1 MQENTALKEA
11 VLYFPGCGSLLSALS
26 ACQPWG
32 CCCGRASLLSCP
44 KRIYAAATRCC
55 LRGADAQ
62 FAQHGAEQKA
72 LQATIAYA
80 TKRGFRVT
88 HIVTACGSCRE
99 GIERLE
105 PSTLLGE
112 GGGELVHLDVMQ
124 FVQGRMDANP
134 DLFKGNV
141 LYHASCHPEWVGVH
155 KVKGVQ
161 KQAGAIARLTGA
173 AIEVSPGCCGESG
186 MGAIASPLVYNTLR
200 KRKMDVLEAAL
211 ADYPAQSPILV
222 GCPSCKVGITR
233 SLMAMHERS
242 SPCCIRW
249 NGWRRCCSASGGA
262 KKGFGFFGAGLRPV
276 RMRRACGLSNWMDD
290 LPSEV
295 PDAAGQGGSFGTGA
309 TG

>member
-1 MQENTALKEA
+1 MARNK
-11 VLYFPGCGSLLSALS
+11 
-26 ACQPWG
+26 
-32 CCCGRASLLSCP
+32 
-44 KRIYAAATRCC
+44 
-55 LRGADAQ
+55 
-62 FAQHGAEQKA
+62 KA
-72 LQATIAYA
+72 LQSTIACA

-134 DLFKGNV
+134 DLFKGNI

-233 SLMAMHERS
+233 SLMAMHER
-242 SPCCIRW
+242 
-249 NGWRRCCSASGGA
+249 
-262 KKGFGFFGAGLRPV
+262 RPV
-276 RMRRACGLSNWMDD
+276 LHTVEWLATLLFRERWGEKWIRVFRRRIA
-290 LPSEV
+290 PSA
-295 PDAAGQGGSFGTGA
+295 DAQGVRIVELDG
-309 TG
+309 